1 MLKMEN
7 QGSAFYFQL
16 EMLKKEL
23 DHLNSSI
30 DKIDNITQSIKYWTI
45 GLWGGAIV
53 LALGKDNE
61 TTHFHRHY
69 LSTTVI
75 PLLFWF
81 IDGWYRRIQRGFIF
95 RVIQISK
102 FLNSPDFTTSFEK
115 QFLVGFYI
123 FDLRSRISG
132 NQQELLKFTNIWKI
146 LFFPS
151 VAIFYIGLI
160 LCSIIAS
167 FIV

>member
-61 TTHFHRHY
+61 TTHFHGHY

-81 IDGWYRRIQRGFIF
+81 ID
-95 RVIQISK
+95 
-102 FLNSPDFTTSFEK
+102 
-115 QFLVGFYI
+115 
-123 FDLRSRISG
+123 
-132 NQQELLKFTNIWKI
+132 LKSNF
-146 LFFPS
+146 
-151 VAIFYIGLI
+151 
-160 LCSIIAS
+160 
-167 FIV
+167 